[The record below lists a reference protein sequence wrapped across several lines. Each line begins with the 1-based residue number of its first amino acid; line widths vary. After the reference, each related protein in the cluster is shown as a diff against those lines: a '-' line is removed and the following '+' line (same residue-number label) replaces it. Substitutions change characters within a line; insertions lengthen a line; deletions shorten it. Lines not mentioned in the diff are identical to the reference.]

1 MIKHQEVNSL
11 DKDPKKKM
19 TIYFDL
25 ADTLMTD
32 ICE

>member
-11 DKDPKKKM
+11 DKDPKNKM

-25 ADTLMTD
+25 TDTLMTD